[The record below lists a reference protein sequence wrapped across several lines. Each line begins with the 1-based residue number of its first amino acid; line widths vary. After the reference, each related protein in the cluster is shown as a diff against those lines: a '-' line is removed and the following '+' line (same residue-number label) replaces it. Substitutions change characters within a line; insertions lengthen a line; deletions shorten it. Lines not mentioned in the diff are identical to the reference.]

1 MTPINSNINDKTNS
15 QQNDQTGKT
24 NNIGQTQSVPSVI
37 PQHQQMMPSLAYQ
50 QQHAQRLQYISNSMS
65 NANKTTIQPQMF
77 PTYPNP
83 MSNPN
88 NNSTTQPNVENDLW
102 VVGNFSFQSGISTS
116 DLHVNLRKNITIGK
130 VNKLL
135 TKTTLDTFKF
145 IEELLVDDPSK
156 KVVEDE
162 GQIKKQIQ
170 ESEIKHKK
178 EIEDLKKECEKMK
191 AKCSNWEYK
200 HEMLLRQ
207 INKMKK
213 DEIDKI
219 KEVSKVSS
227 QKSPLLKGFPQPE
240 KSKDKTTLDVV
251 EDEDPE
257 IINDFDF
264 VENDKNE
271 EEENDVQHVED
282 E

>member
-1 MTPINSNINDKTNS
+1 MTPINSNINDKTKS

-24 NNIGQTQSVPSVI
+24 NIGQTQRVPSVI
-37 PQHQQMMPSLAYQ
+37 PQHHQQMMPSLAYQ
-50 QQHAQRLQYISNSMS
+50 QAAQRLQNISNSMS

-88 NNSTTQPNVENDLW
+88 NTTTQPKLENGGW
-102 VVGNFSFQSGISTS
+102 VVGNISFQGGINTS
-116 DLHVNLRKNITIGK
+116 ELHVNLRNNITIGK

-156 KVVEDE
+156 KVVQDG
-162 GQIKKQIQ
+162 GQMKKEIQ
-170 ESEIKHKK
+170 ESETMHKK

-191 AKCSNWEYK
+191 VKCSNWEYK
-200 HEMLLRQ
+200 YGMLLRQ

-213 DEIDKI
+213 NEIDKI
-219 KEVSKVSS
+219 KEA
-227 QKSPLLKGFPQPE
+227 LLKGFPQP
-240 KSKDKTTLDVV
+240 VV
-251 EDEDPE
+251 
-257 IINDFDF
+257 
-264 VENDKNE
+264 
-271 EEENDVQHVED
+271 
-282 E
+282 

>member
-1 MTPINSNINDKTNS
+1 MTPINSNINDKTKS

-24 NNIGQTQSVPSVI
+24 NIGSNFFGRQTQRVPSVI

-50 QQHAQRLQYISNSMS
+50 QQAAQRLQNISNSMS

-88 NNSTTQPNVENDLW
+88 NNTTTQPNVENGLW
-102 VVGNFSFQSGISTS
+102 VVGNISFQSGISTS
-116 DLHVNLRKNITIGK
+116 ELHVNLRKNITIGK

-156 KVVEDE
+156 KVVEDG
-162 GQIKKQIQ
+162 GQMKKETQ
-170 ESEIKHKK
+170 ELETKHKK

-219 KEVSKVSS
+219 KEA
-227 QKSPLLKGFPQPE
+227 LLGGFPQTE

-271 EEENDVQHVED
+271 EEENDVQQVED